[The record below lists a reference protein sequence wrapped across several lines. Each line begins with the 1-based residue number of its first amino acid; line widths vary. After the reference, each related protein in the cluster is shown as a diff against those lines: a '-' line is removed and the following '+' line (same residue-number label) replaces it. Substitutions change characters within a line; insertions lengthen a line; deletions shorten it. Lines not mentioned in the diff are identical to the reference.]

1 MKNVI
6 YTAAGD
12 QGIVMEFG
20 KEINVE
26 TNKIIRGMVVKL
38 RRKREVMELIPTFCS
53 LLVIYDC
60 NRTSFNKMRK
70 LLEKELASLK
80 ITEEESYK
88 VHIIPV
94 CYEEPFNVD
103 LQHVAEYAGISM
115 SEVVELHSSREYLI
129 YMLGFLPG
137 FAYLGGLDKRIHCP
151 RLDSPRVKIPAG
163 SVGIGGEQTG
173 IYPLDSPGGW
183 QLIGRTPLQPYD
195 PNRNPSIL
203 YEMGDYIRFKP
214 ISVEEYYEILRKE
227 HRIVCI

>member
-1 MKNVI
+1 MRNVI

-20 KEINVE
+20 KEINID
-26 TNKIIRGMVVKL
+26 TNKIIKAMVEKL
-38 RRKREVMELIPTFCS
+38 RRRREVLELIPTFCS

-60 NRTSFNKMRK
+60 NKITFSKIRTI
-70 LLEKELASLK
+70 LEKELFSIK
-80 ITEEESYK
+80 ITQEDSHK
-88 VHIIPV
+88 VHVLPV

-103 LQHVAEYAGISM
+103 LPHVAQYAGLSM
-115 SEVVELHSSREYLI
+115 KEVVELHSGKEYLI

-151 RLDSPRVKIPAG
+151 RLENPRVKIPAG

-183 QLIGRTPLQPYD
+183 QLIGRTPLRPYN
-195 PNRNPSIL
+195 PLRNPSIL
-203 YEMGDYIRFKP
+203 YEMGDYIQFQP
-214 ISVEEYYEILRKE
+214 ISIEKYYQIERKE
-227 HRIVCI
+227 QGK